1 MNKILAPIFAFITA
15 TAAWAGVTFD
25 GSRLQV
31 IPITPESSTG
41 LNAVYVVPDFQGV
54 TLKYTAASSS
64 ANVTWQRY
72 SNLGGGYAEDVAV
85 NRDGAVTSLA
95 LSGTS
100 DMGYI
105 ITEGTSSTYL
115 WVIDYA
121 KHYLDLKALNIAE
134 EQECDM
140 AALTPVGTGDR
151 ILYYTING
159 QQKELSR
166 ELTLTYATQEFNEDN
181 GEYQTVETTKS
192 VAYLQETIHTA
203 APLCSTNFLL
213 SGDRF
218 LRQWGQEQSVESAE
232 YSPIAVEAYTSAT
245 VEERKADNEKT
256 VEGSQLGGSAPV
268 VITFKAAVTEA
279 AIFREWQFSEYPE
292 FDDISLR
299 FTDLEFAHTFND
311 AGTTYVRFM
320 ASNSAGSCDYY
331 GDTYEVFVG
340 ESMLQCPNAFSPN
353 GDGVNDEWKVSYKS
367 IIDFECTIFNRWG
380 QQLAHFTDP
389 SQGWDGKAGGKVVP
403 AGVYF
408 YAIKAK
414 GSDGKNYN
422 LGGDIN
428 VIKYKEG
435 TGSTTSGDGGSSS
448 EE

>member
-1 MNKILAPIFAFITA
+1 MKRLFVPILASILALQA
-15 TAAWAGVTFD
+15 LAGVTFD
-25 GSRLQV
+25 GARLQV
-31 IPITPESSTG
+31 IQVTPESSTG
-41 LNAVYVVPDFQGV
+41 LNAVYVVPDFEGV
-54 TLKYTAASSS
+54 TMKYTAASSS
-64 ANVTWQRY
+64 ATVTWQRY
-72 SNLGGGYAEDVAV
+72 SNLGGGYAEDVSV
-85 NRDGAVTSLA
+85 SRNGAVTSLS
-95 LSGTS
+95 LSGTT

-105 ITEGTSSTYL
+105 ITEGTSRTYVWL
-115 WVIDYA
+115 IDYA
-121 KHYLDLKALNIAE
+121 RHYLDLQGLNIAD

-140 AALTPVGTGDR
+140 AALTPVGSGDR

-166 ELTLTYATQEFNEDN
+166 ELTLTYSTQEYSEDSQ
-181 GEYQTVETTKS
+181 EYLTVTTTS
-192 VAYLQETIHTA
+192 SIAYLQETIHTA
-203 APLCSTNFLL
+203 APLCATDFIL

-232 YSPIAVEAYTSAT
+232 YTPIAVEAYTTAT
-245 VEERKADNEKT
+245 EEEREADNEKT

-279 AIFREWQFSEYPE
+279 AIFREWQFSEYSE

-299 FTDLEFAHTFND
+299 FTDLEFTHTFND

-320 ASNSAGSCDYY
+320 ASNNDGTCDYY

-340 ESMLQCPNAFSPN
+340 ESALQCPNAFSPN

-367 IIDFECTIFNRWG
+367 IIKFECTIFNRWG

-408 YAIKAK
+408 YAIKAE
-414 GSDGKNYN
+414 GSDGKKYN

-435 TGSTTSGDGGSSS
+435 TGSSTSGDSTSS

>member
-1 MNKILAPIFAFITA
+1 MQ
-15 TAAWAGVTFD
+15 AWAGVTFE

-31 IPITPESSTG
+31 IQISPESSTG
-41 LNAVYVVPDFQGV
+41 LNAVYVVPDFEGV
-54 TLKYTAASSS
+54 TMKYTAASTS
-64 ANVTWQRY
+64 ATVTWQRY
-72 SNLGGGYAEDVAV
+72 SNLGGGYAEDVSV
-85 NRDGAVTSLA
+85 SRNGAVTSLS
-95 LSGTS
+95 LSGTT

-105 ITEGTSSTYL
+105 ITEGTSSTYV

-121 KHYLDLKALNIAE
+121 KHYLDLQGLNIAD

-159 QQKELSR
+159 QQKEISR
-166 ELTLTYATQEFNEDN
+166 ELTLTYSTQEYSEDSE
-181 GEYQTVETTKS
+181 EYLTVTTTS
-192 VAYLQETIHTA
+192 SFAYLQETIHTK
-203 APLCSTNFLL
+203 APLCSTDFIL

-232 YSPIAVEAYTSAT
+232 YSPIAVEAYTTAT
-245 VEERKADNEKT
+245 EEEREADNEKT

-279 AIFREWQFSEYPE
+279 AIFREWQFSEYSE

-299 FTDLEFAHTFND
+299 FTDLEFTHTFND

-320 ASNSAGSCDYY
+320 ASNNDGTCDYY

-340 ESMLQCPNAFSPN
+340 ESALQCPNVFSPN

-367 IIDFECTIFNRWG
+367 IIRFECTIFNRWG

-403 AGVYF
+403 SGVYF
-408 YAIKAK
+408 YAIKAE
-414 GSDGKNYN
+414 GSDGKKYN

-428 VIKYKEG
+428 VINYKQG
-435 TGSTTSGDGGSSS
+435 TGTSSGDSSSS